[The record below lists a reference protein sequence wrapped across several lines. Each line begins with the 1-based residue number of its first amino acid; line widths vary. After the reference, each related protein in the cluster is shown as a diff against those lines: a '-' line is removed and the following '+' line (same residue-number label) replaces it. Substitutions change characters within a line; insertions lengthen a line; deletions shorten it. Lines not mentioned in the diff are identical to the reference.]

1 MRSICLWALLH
12 YSFVCLPPAL
22 TQLHNPPENHIS
34 AHKTV
39 ICNLSLCV
47 AEAAR
52 AKITTWNLFFPLLIT
67 VTDPSLS
74 TAERR
79 GPQVHPAIQ
88 DG

>member
-1 MRSICLWALLH
+1 MSASFLLA
-12 YSFVCLPPAL
+12 VA
-22 TQLHNPPENHIS
+22 IS
-34 AHKTV
+34 G
-39 ICNLSLCV
+39 LCV

-74 TAERR
+74 TAERG